1 MKTETKWAV
10 IAAIVTFIWLILEKM
25 LGLQTAENFGT
36 WAIVDIAASMLIF
49 TVVYYLFCR
58 EKREEDFNGVMSWA
72 EGFWA
77 AAIMTLI
84 FIPISTLL
92 IYLFAILINPDFVH
106 ILAEKSS
113 EGSIAIDPYGSFLK
127 QHVFSAIVFGL
138 LFSLLF
144 PIFTKRSA
152 D

>member
-1 MKTETKWAV
+1 MRTETKWAI
-10 IAAIVTFIWLILEKM
+10 IASIVLFIWLLIEKM
-25 LGLQTAENFGT
+25 LGLQTAENFQT
-36 WAIVDIAASMLIF
+36 WAIVNMAFSVILF
-49 TVVYYLFCR
+49 VVVYYLLCR
-58 EKREEDFNGVMSWA
+58 EKREVDYNGAMSWS

-92 IYLFAILINPDFVH
+92 IYLFAIMINPDFVH

-113 EGSIAIDPYGSFLK
+113 GGTMGTDPYGLFLL
-127 QHVFSAIVFGL
+127 QHVGSGVVFGL

-144 PIFTKRSA
+144 PVFTKRSA